1 MVPSIAARP
10 VEQRLHSSAVANSER
25 EDGLSHERDDA
36 ESLRQLMEPLPGHA
50 R

>member
-10 VEQRLHSSAVANSER
+10 VAPRLHSTAVANSER
-25 EDGLSHERDDA
+25 ANGLTHERDDA
-36 ESLRQLMEPLPGHA
+36 TSLRELMEPLPGPA